1 MNRSFVINAF
11 ALKLAFVLSSF
22 AYAADAKQNTSSSL
36 EGPASCNA
44 PGRYV
49 LVQHPTIRADQY
61 LLDTCTGRV
70 WNKVTYTDV
79 KADVWQPIPRVDSEE
94 ELSKWQ
100 LQQILRASKNQGE

>member
-1 MNRSFVINAF
+1 MNRSLVINACV
-11 ALKLAFVLSSF
+11 LKLAFMFSSF
-22 AYAADAKQNTSSSL
+22 AYAADVKQNNSSSP

-49 LVQHPTIRADQY
+49 LVQHPTIRADQF

-94 ELSKWQ
+94 GLTQWQ
-100 LQQILRASKNQGE
+100 LQQILRAGKNQGE